1 MTPSEALDWIFV
13 AAMAALIVFACVCFY
28 KFARS

>member
-1 MTPSEALDWIFV
+1 MTPNEMLEWIFV
-13 AAMAALIVFACVCFY
+13 AALAALLVFACVCFY